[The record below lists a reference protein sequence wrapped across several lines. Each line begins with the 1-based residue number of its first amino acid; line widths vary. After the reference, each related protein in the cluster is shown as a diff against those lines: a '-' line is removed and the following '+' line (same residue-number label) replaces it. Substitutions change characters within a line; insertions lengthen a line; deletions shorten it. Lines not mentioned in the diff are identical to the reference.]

1 MARDPSMVLAVPR
14 DAGARYAAMSD
25 TDVVA
30 LTDLVSHLPERVW
43 YLTSNGTDIWCRRP
57 YGFFFS
63 TSDAAEKFA
72 REFGS
77 EYGLSPIG
85 LDRGD
90 LMRDEVLDA
99 FRTLEITRLF
109 VDPAIDPES
118 GDVFGKI
125 LRLAEI
131 N

>member
-1 MARDPSMVLAVPR
+1 
-14 DAGARYAAMSD
+14 MSD
-25 TDVVA
+25 TGGTDAVA
-30 LTDLVSHLPERVW
+30 LTDLVSHLPDRVW

-63 TSDAAEKFA
+63 TSDGAERFA

-85 LDRGD
+85 LDRAD
-90 LMRDEVLDA
+90 LMRGEVLDA
-99 FRTLEITRLF
+99 FRTLAITRLF

-118 GDVFGKI
+118 GDVFGRI

>member
-1 MARDPSMVLAVPR
+1 
-14 DAGARYAAMSD
+14 MSD
-25 TDVVA
+25 SPAADTVA
-30 LTDLVSHLPERVW
+30 LTDLVSHLPARVW

-63 TSDAAEKFA
+63 TSEGAERFA
-72 REFGS
+72 RDFGS

-85 LDRGD
+85 IDRGD
-90 LMRDEVLDA
+90 LMRDDVLSA

-118 GDVFGKI
+118 GDVFGRI
-125 LRLAEI
+125 LRLAAM